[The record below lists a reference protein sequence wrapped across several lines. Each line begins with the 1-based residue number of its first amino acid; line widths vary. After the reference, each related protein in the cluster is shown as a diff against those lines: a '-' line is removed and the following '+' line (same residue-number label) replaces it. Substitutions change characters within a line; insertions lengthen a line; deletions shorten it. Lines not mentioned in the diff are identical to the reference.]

1 MQSIGSHPEHH
12 VRLDAAARADIVWWH
27 LFAEEWNE
35 ISILWDSS
43 TVLPEFNIFSD
54 VSGSWGYG
62 ALWGFQW
69 FHFKWPDQFC
79 SFSIAVKELIP
90 VVVAAAVFGPKWKG
104 RLIQLS
110 VDNLAVVHILCSKDA
125 HLMHLIR
132 ILVFLAAH
140 FDFWFV
146 AKHIEGRANSLADN
160 LSRNHLHNFFSQV
173 PQAERHPPPHI
184 PTQLLDLLGNNHL
197 VWTSTDWIRSG
208 SSTILSS
215 SSDPIHTHKTYKAA
229 ERKYLSF
236 CSNFSLSPLPTTEN
250 ILCCFAVCL
259 GQEGLAGSS
268 IQTYLSGIRQ
278 IQISAGFPDPRIDQM
293 PRLRQVLEDIR
304 I

>member
-12 VRLDAAARADIVWWH
+12 VRLNTAARADIVWWH
-27 LFAEEWNE
+27 LFAEEWNG

-54 VSGSWGYG
+54 ASGSWGCG

-104 RLIQLS
+104 RLIQFS
-110 VDNLAVVHILCSKDA
+110 VDNLAVVHILNSTYSKDA

-146 AKHIEGRANSLADN
+146 AKHIEGRANSLADH
-160 LSRNHLHNFFSQV
+160 LSRNHLHNFSPRFLRQN
-173 PQAERHPPPHI
+173 A
-184 PTQLLDLLGNNHL
+184 TLLLTFLLSY
-197 VWTSTDWIRSG
+197 WTSWGTITSYGHPQIGSG
-208 SSTILSS
+208 SSNILSS
-215 SSDPIHTHKTYKAA
+215 SSDPIHTQD
-229 ERKYLSF
+229 L
-236 CSNFSLSPLPTTEN
+236 
-250 ILCCFAVCL
+250 
-259 GQEGLAGSS
+259 QGSRAKIS
-268 IQTYLSGIRQ
+268 IFLY
-278 IQISAGFPDPRIDQM
+278 
-293 PRLRQVLEDIR
+293 
-304 I
+304 